1 MSAPVVSGVAAL
13 LFSYFPSLSAR
24 QVKEIL
30 LKSVFK
36 PNQMVNRP
44 QTKIQVPFN
53 SLSVSGGI
61 VNAYNAVEM
70 AIDLTKNNPK

>member
-1 MSAPVVSGVAAL
+1 MLSGI
-13 LFSYFPSLSAR
+13 SLSVR

-44 QTKIQVPFN
+44 QTKIQVPFT

-70 AIDLTKNNPK
+70 AIALTK